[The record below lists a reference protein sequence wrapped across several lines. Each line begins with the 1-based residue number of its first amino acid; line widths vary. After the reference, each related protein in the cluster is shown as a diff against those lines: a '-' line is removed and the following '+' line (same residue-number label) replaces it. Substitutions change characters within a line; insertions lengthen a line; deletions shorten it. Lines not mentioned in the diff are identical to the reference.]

1 MKLNISFF
9 YCVAAVVFFC
19 DATCSF
25 AKQAQME
32 IRESEQ
38 FDPIAFAES
47 KPAVGEMAP
56 DLQLQTLDGKTVS
69 LSSFRGKNIVVVK
82 AGYT

>member
-1 MKLNISFF
+1 MKHKTLISSLITIVLISCNATLN
-9 YCVAAVVFFC
+9 
-19 DATCSF
+19 

-32 IRESEQ
+32 IRKSEEYDAQ
-38 FDPIAFAES
+38 VFNKS
-47 KPAVGEMAP
+47 KPAVGEVAP
-56 DLQLQTLDGKTVS
+56 DLLLHSLDGKEVA